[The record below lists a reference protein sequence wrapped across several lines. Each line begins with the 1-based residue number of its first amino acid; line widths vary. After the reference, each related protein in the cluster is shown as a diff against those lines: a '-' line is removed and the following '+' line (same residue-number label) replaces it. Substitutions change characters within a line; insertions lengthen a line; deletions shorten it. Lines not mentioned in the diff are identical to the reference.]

1 MLPTFVRKRKPNSM
15 NTENYTMEEQVPLS
29 KSPSRASA
37 LDIEVS
43 DAKENLFT
51 AYNDTYTPNDDTYAA
66 QFLPKHIVD
75 KLYPTNVPRAV
86 QLLRKENI
94 AVPACYLCVG
104 LLQGLSGPFINVY
117 PRFLEATEAQQAT
130 ISSIRSLPASFKL
143 IFGFFSD
150 NVPFLGYRR
159 KAYMFIGWA
168 MSSAAM
174 FVLLFMSNLE
184 RVEQQDN
191 DGNTSFVPPE
201 DAPSIGLLSLS
212 LLVFGIGFWFAD
224 VMGDSI
230 VAEKAK
236 LEPEHTRGH
245 LQSTCYACRFFG
257 LMIAAPVSTYLYST
271 FGPKLIVTLMCITPC
286 AMLIPIFNLYEIRYA
301 EIKSTRDQCNEI
313 WNTVCSRAVW
323 QPMGFV
329 YIYNCL
335 QVGNQAWREF
345 LMSVLLFTEFQMN
358 TLLIVAYVL
367 LYVGVMAYKYYFIR
381 FSWRT
386 IYVGT
391 TILNG
396 FLSLLQVLLIEGI
409 TFGLSPF
416 VFALGDDIFADFI
429 AGVQFLP
436 TTIMMVHL
444 CPSGTEGSS
453 YAMFTTVNNCAG
465 GVAYAIS
472 TMLLGIWDVSK
483 ETMLS
488 GDFSGMTK
496 LTLLTTA
503 LQTAGI
509 FFVKLLPNTKEEL
522 AGLHSGKFSGSK
534 IGGFIFLSV
543 VILSVL
549 YAIGVSLLT
558 IAFPGLLGES

>member
-66 QFLPKHIVD
+66 RFLPKHIVD

-174 FVLLFMSNLE
+174 FVLLSMSNLE

-257 LMIAAPVSTYLYST
+257 LMIAAPVSTYLYSA

>member
-1 MLPTFVRKRKPNSM
+1 MLPTFVRKRKANSM

-174 FVLLFMSNLE
+174 FVLLSMSNLE
-184 RVEQQDN
+184 RVEQQEN

>member
-51 AYNDTYTPNDDTYAA
+51 AYSDTYTPNDDTYAA
-66 QFLPKHIVD
+66 RFLPKHIVD

-174 FVLLFMSNLE
+174 FVLLSMSNLE

-224 VMGDSI
+224 VMG
-230 VAEKAK
+230 A
-236 LEPEHTRGH
+236 
-245 LQSTCYACRFFG
+245 CYHS
-257 LMIAAPVSTYLYST
+257 M
-271 FGPKLIVTLMCITPC
+271 
-286 AMLIPIFNLYEIRYA
+286 
-301 EIKSTRDQCNEI
+301 D
-313 WNTVCSRAVW
+313 
-323 QPMGFV
+323 
-329 YIYNCL
+329 
-335 QVGNQAWREF
+335 
-345 LMSVLLFTEFQMN
+345 VLLAF
-358 TLLIVAYVL
+358 
-367 LYVGVMAYKYYFIR
+367 YKNY
-381 FSWRT
+381 T
-386 IYVGT
+386 
-391 TILNG
+391 N
-396 FLSLLQVLLIEGI
+396 
-409 TFGLSPF
+409 
-416 VFALGDDIFADFI
+416 
-429 AGVQFLP
+429 
-436 TTIMMVHL
+436 
-444 CPSGTEGSS
+444 
-453 YAMFTTVNNCAG
+453 
-465 GVAYAIS
+465 
-472 TMLLGIWDVSK
+472 
-483 ETMLS
+483 
-488 GDFSGMTK
+488 
-496 LTLLTTA
+496 
-503 LQTAGI
+503 
-509 FFVKLLPNTKEEL
+509 
-522 AGLHSGKFSGSK
+522 
-534 IGGFIFLSV
+534 
-543 VILSVL
+543 
-549 YAIGVSLLT
+549 
-558 IAFPGLLGES
+558 

>member
-174 FVLLFMSNLE
+174 FVLLSMSNLE
-184 RVEQQDN
+184 RVEQQEN

-488 GDFSGMTK
+488 GDLSGMTK

>member
-1 MLPTFVRKRKPNSM
+1 MLPTFVRKRKPISM
-15 NTENYTMEEQVPLS
+15 NTEKYTMEEQVPLS

-66 QFLPKHIVD
+66 RFLPKHIVD

-174 FVLLFMSNLE
+174 FVLLSMSNLE

-201 DAPSIGLLSLS
+201 DAPSIGLLSIS

-257 LMIAAPVSTYLYST
+257 LMIAAPVSTYLYSA

>member
-1 MLPTFVRKRKPNSM
+1 MLPSFVRKRKPKSM
-15 NTENYTMEEQVPLS
+15 NTENPYTMEEQVPLS
-29 KSPSRASA
+29 TSPSRATA

-66 QFLPKHIVD
+66 RFLPKHIVD

-174 FVLLFMSNLE
+174 FVLLSMSNLE

-286 AMLIPIFNLYEIRYA
+286 AMLIPIFNLYEVRYA

-358 TLLIVAYVL
+358 ILLIVAYVL

-429 AGVQFLP
+429 AGVQFLVS
-436 TTIMMVHL
+436 VHL
-444 CPSGTEGSS
+444 
-453 YAMFTTVNNCAG
+453 
-465 GVAYAIS
+465 AIF
-472 TMLLGIWDVSK
+472 MI
-483 ETMLS
+483 
-488 GDFSGMTK
+488 DF
-496 LTLLTTA
+496 
-503 LQTAGI
+503 I
-509 FFVKLLPNTKEEL
+509 
-522 AGLHSGKFSGSK
+522 
-534 IGGFIFLSV
+534 
-543 VILSVL
+543 
-549 YAIGVSLLT
+549 
-558 IAFPGLLGES
+558 